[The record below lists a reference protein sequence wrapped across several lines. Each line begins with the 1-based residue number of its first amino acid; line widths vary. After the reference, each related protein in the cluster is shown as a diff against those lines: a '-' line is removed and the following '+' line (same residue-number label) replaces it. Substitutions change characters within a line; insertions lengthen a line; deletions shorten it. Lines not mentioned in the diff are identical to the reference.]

1 MFSEV
6 SPTLRK
12 SLVVLFCILFTAIT
26 IPSQA
31 IQRPKAPS
39 CLGQQTA
46 NMIQAESGKL
56 GNASVIASPSK
67 SLFVYTSGQTFRCG
81 EKIEVFVGG
90 SGLEAR
96 KVNVAFFR
104 IGNYLNSEL
113 REVEQISDLK
123 VPHVKAPIVNEVNGY
138 YAENAGAILVQQIS
152 PTWAPGI
159 YLVGVQIQGK
169 QKQGKWTS
177 RWVYHP
183 FVIAASDSPRVL
195 VAIGSMTTAAY
206 NKWGGKNFYSGEDGT
221 SNSRA
226 TAISLSRPLSSGSI
240 RGLVAFANAA
250 EKHESSIGYIQD
262 FDLDSGA
269 MTRYLLHSPPS
280 VIIFPDHSEY
290 FTVAMRKNLSSVI
303 DAGVNIAF
311 LSANSIYWPTIINR
325 DSISGEVSSFSV
337 NKSLGTFAQAG
348 MSEQL
353 IVGQQRIAY
362 NCDPTNLNIPNERNW
377 LFAGIAEPSDVVD
390 GKIIGGEVDEFNPN
404 LPAPEG
410 LQILASTPVNCKS
423 TNSTNFSTVTQYS
436 SASGAGILS
445 IGSTAFTCSLG
456 TICSKSDPGGV
467 MLSNQLL
474 GNIIAKTNHGPAGF
488 EMTRDVTSAVIG
500 QPEVTE
506 PNLVRYVTH

>member
-6 SPTLRK
+6 FHTLRK
-12 SLVVLFCILFTAIT
+12 PLVVLFCFLFMVVT

-31 IQRPKAPS
+31 IQRPNAPS

-46 NMIQAESGKL
+46 NMIQAESGKR
-56 GNASVIASPSK
+56 GNAPGIASPSK

-90 SGLEAR
+90 SGLESR

-113 REVEQISDLK
+113 RKVEQISDLK
-123 VPHVKAPIVNEVNGY
+123 VPRMRTPIVNEFNGY
-138 YAENAGAILVQQIS
+138 YAENSRAILAQQIS
-152 PTWAPGI
+152 PTWAPGL
-159 YLVGVQIQGK
+159 YLVGVQIQGR

-195 VAIGSMTTAAY
+195 IAIGSITTAAY
-206 NKWGGKNFYSGEDGT
+206 NKWGGKNFYSGEDET

-226 TAISLSRPLSSGSI
+226 TTISLSRPVSSGSI
-240 RGLVAFANAA
+240 RRLVAFANAA

-269 MTRYLLHSPPS
+269 TTSYLLHSPPS

-290 FTVAMRKNLSSVI
+290 FTVEMRKNLSSII

-311 LSANSIYWPTIINR
+311 LSANSIYWPTMINR
-325 DSISGEVSSFSV
+325 DSISGEVSSISV
-337 NKSLGTFAQAG
+337 DKSLGTFAQSG

-362 NCDPTNLNIPNERNW
+362 NCDPTNLNIPNEKNW
-377 LFAGIAEPSDVVD
+377 LFAGIAESSDVVD

-423 TNSTNFSTVTQYS
+423 TNSISFSTVTQYS

-456 TICSKSDPGGV
+456 TICNKSDPGGV
-467 MLSNQLL
+467 ALSNQLL
-474 GNIIAKTNHGPAGF
+474 ANIIAKTNHGPAGL
-488 EMTRDVTSAVIG
+488 EMTRDVTSVVIG